1 MSTVCLPGLQ
11 GFPVQVSGWNSL
23 TDKSKLIMPN
33 DIYLQFSPSETP
45 MKYFSNSGG
54 AFSINGTNS
63 FFISGNQYDVFTVR
77 LTKPDQEGL
86 QSFSG
91 NAVAEFTIW
100 GQKKSAE
107 SEFAALV
114 IPIYTK
120 PIQSRP
126 GAALLRTI
134 NGESARL
141 IDCIPDEQT
150 EIVRYKTCV
159 ETDSKTTPMIFIDV
173 AYWSTGSFIRQTDF
187 AKIIPTLSKPG
198 FPLRREFKLLTSYT
212 QLNDADLTKSDRKYE
227 VIPYAS
233 LPYKKA
239 VSLSA
244 TSKEFQNAFR
254 IIKDFTKEKEDS
266 EPKYIAIDT
275 ETDIKDGVLMVDL
288 STGKRLSPEDI
299 EEANART
306 QAQKKAQEAIK
317 AESEVQIQNI
327 NYGLV
332 LFLKIVGVIIGVS
345 LLVVILRIFQK
356 FVSSPTP
363 TIQLPIET
371 LSQS

>member
-1 MSTVCLPGLQ
+1 MSNVCLPGLQ
-11 GFPVQVSGWNSL
+11 GFPVQVSGWNNL
-23 TDKSKLIMPN
+23 TDKSQLIMPN

-114 IPIYTK
+114 IPIFTK
-120 PIQSRP
+120 PIESRT
-126 GAALLRTI
+126 GAALLRAI

-141 IDCIPDEQT
+141 IDCVPDQQT

-159 ETDSKTTPMIFIDV
+159 ETDSKTTSMIFIDV
-173 AYWSTGSFIRQTDF
+173 AYWSTGSFVRQTEF
-187 AKIIPTLSKPG
+187 SKIIPGLAKPG

-233 LPYKKA
+233 LPYKKS

-266 EPKYIAIDT
+266 EPKYIPINT
-275 ETDIKDGVLMVDL
+275 ETDIKDGMLMVDI
-288 STGKRLSPEDI
+288 STGKRLSAEDI
-299 EEANART
+299 EET
-306 QAQKKAQEAIK
+306 QKKMQEQSANK
-317 AESEVQIQNI
+317 EEVQIQVQNI

-332 LFLKIVGVIIGVS
+332 LFLKIVGFIIGVS
-345 LLVVILRIFQK
+345 LLVVILRFFQK
-356 FVSSPTP
+356 FVSSPAP
-363 TIQLPIET
+363 SSVQLPIET
-371 LSQS
+371 LSQP